1 MALEGNLSAFGL
13 SEILQLISVQQKTG
27 MLTVSSQDS
36 NAVLFFRDGMIIS
49 TRDRRRKAKD
59 PFKEFLTRY
68 GILSREEL
76 IKITQI
82 SSQSKLDLLDIL
94 VSEGFMSEEE
104 LRTNFQKQIQ
114 ESLHEV
120 LTWDKCSYKFIS
132 NEDVVKGIRS
142 VADFNIEGMLMESM
156 RRIDEFPRMLE
167 MFPHDRIVITRV
179 GDAGDVDDVE
189 KLTANAKAV
198 SKLLDENTELHDLI
212 ARARLPLFEVYES
225 LKLLQEKGL
234 IETKDEQI
242 HVVEEVAPR
251 VKKTA
256 AKARRNAFPFI
267 AAAALFTAT
276 LFLGIHGFV
285 QNFDTHRE
293 AVIESI
299 ESNSIARN
307 QVAENLRWLLE
318 AYRAQY
324 GVYPR
329 SLSALEDAGLATPRI
344 MAMTKLFDFRY
355 QLTPGRPAY
364 TLL

>member
-27 MLTVSSQDS
+27 MLTVSGQDS

-76 IKITQI
+76 IRITQI

-94 VSEGFMSEEE
+94 VSEGFMPEEE
-104 LRTNFQKQIQ
+104 LRKYFQKQIQ

-120 LTWDKCSYKFIS
+120 LTWDNCSYKFIS

-142 VADFNIEGMLMESM
+142 VGDFSIEGMLMESM

-167 MFPHDRIVITRV
+167 MFPHDRILIKRV
-179 GDAGDVDDVE
+179 DDADEVEDVE
-189 KLTANAKAV
+189 KMTANERAV
-198 SKLLDENTELHDLI
+198 LELLHENTSLRDLI

-225 LKLLQEKGL
+225 LKLLHEKGL
-234 IETKDEQI
+234 IETKDEQPQ
-242 HVVEEVAPR
+242 VVENITPR
-251 VKKTA
+251 AKKA
-256 AKARRNAFPFI
+256 AARARRNAIPFF
-267 AAAALFTAT
+267 AAAVLFSAT

-318 AYRAQY
+318 AYRAQH
-324 GVYPR
+324 GVYPP

-344 MAMTKLFDFRY
+344 MAMTKLFDIRY